1 MAKIK
6 DSLEFLAFKAVKLLL
21 SVVSRKLCLFIGRTV
36 GYFFYFFDKKH
47 RYTALSNLEA
57 ALGSELSTSELKGI
71 AKNSFKYFG
80 EVFLDLLKLSDFS
93 QRKLEQLITVEGEEN
108 LQNALQEGKGAL
120 LFSAHYGNWEIASF
134 FVSKKGKLSVIAR
147 PLDNKI
153 LEKELIQIRT
163 NFGARVIY
171 KHQAS
176 KQILRTLQAKEMVA
190 ILIDQNVLRSEAVFV
205 DFFGKQAATTPSLA
219 TFFLRTKAPLLP
231 IFCYLSSSHTY
242 NIKILKPL
250 EIVLKGDYNQDVLKI
265 TQLCTK
271 IIECQIRKNP
281 IYWFWFHNRWKTR
294 P

>member
-36 GYFFYFFDKKH
+36 GYFFYFFDKRH

-57 ALGSELSTSELKGI
+57 ALGSELSTSELKEI

-80 EVFLDLLKLSDFS
+80 EVFLDLLKLSDSS

-153 LEKELIQIRT
+153 LEKKLIQIRT

-171 KHQAS
+171 KHQAT

-231 IFCYLSSSHTY
+231 VFCYPSSSHTY

-281 IYWFWFHNRWKTR
+281 IYWFWFHN
-294 P
+294 